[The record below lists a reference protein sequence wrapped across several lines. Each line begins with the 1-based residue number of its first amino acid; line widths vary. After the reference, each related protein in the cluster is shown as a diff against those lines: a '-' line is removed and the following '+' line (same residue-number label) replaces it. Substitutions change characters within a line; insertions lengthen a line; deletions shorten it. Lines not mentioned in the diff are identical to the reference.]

1 MEAYDGF
8 EPMLRVDHQPIMLLI
23 DDADGLDE
31 GTWEVLRAVALRH
44 PGHVGAVW
52 CGIACFAPSI
62 YAGGAF
68 NLYAVSCIVA
78 VAGSV
83 YYWPKTPNFWMQD
96 VWWETE
102 TAREGMGMW
111 FLGLSLAVAAFV
123 AFRQRA

>member
-1 MEAYDGF
+1 MRILNGVFMALMILFMVVQFND
-8 EPMLRVDHQPIMLLI
+8 P
-23 DDADGLDE
+23 DGL
-31 GTWEVLRAVALRH
+31 WWAVIY
-44 PGHVGAVW
+44 GVGAVW